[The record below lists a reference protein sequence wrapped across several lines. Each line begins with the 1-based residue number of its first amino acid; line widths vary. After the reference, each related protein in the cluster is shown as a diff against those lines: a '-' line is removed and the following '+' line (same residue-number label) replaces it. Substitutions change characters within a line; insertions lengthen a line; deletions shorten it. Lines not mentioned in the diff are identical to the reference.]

1 MSQNSPSNY
10 NSADAF
16 PFNNEVNNWTALS
29 IVGVVATVLGFIAII
44 IFVFWL
50 FRRESRVRRED
61 AEASSEQNLILH
73 TAIW

>member
-1 MSQNSPSNY
+1 MSQNSPFNS

-44 IFVFWL
+44 LFVFWL
-50 FRRESRVRRED
+50 FRRESRIRRENE
-61 AEASSEQNLILH
+61 EASSELIRILH
-73 TAIW
+73 TAI